1 MLLRIGTDSNT
12 VEELRELMRRAGYS
26 LPDTTLFD
34 AELDRCVRAYQGDRG
49 LAVDGMVVHGGG
61 KTWPRLAGE
70 PSVEVSPDPSLR
82 AARLSRGLACL
93 YDTDRHRMNPEYR
106 RSRID
111 AWERMESGEEEAY
124 VVPRSCDGSGR
135 HGATCGHA
143 AWLLTSWWMRA
154 MHPEKGLYPT
164 WRTGR
169 GPTSSMPN
177 RILPLCSVEGEMIRG
192 KLCRGLK
199 EYTTSA
205 RTVVELADLARPRH
219 GSQWYLCQR
228 RSGHVICVLQI
239 GPNMGCIDPRTGLP
253 AAPGLYRL
261 AADGSKATLGR
272 SWTWRRLRPGEKGP
286 WTCYGMAD
294 VPESGEIEWGPL
306 AGAPN
311 LPLVLEG

>member
-1 MLLRIGTDSNT
+1 M
-12 VEELRELMRRAGYS
+12 ELRALMRGAGYA
-26 LPDTTLFD
+26 LPDATLFD
-34 AELDRCVRAYQGDRG
+34 AELDRSVRAYQEDRG
-49 LAVDGMVVHGGG
+49 LAVDGVVVYSGG

-70 PSVEVSPDPSLR
+70 SSGEVIPDPSPR
-82 AARLSRGLACL
+82 AERLSRGLAVL
-93 YDTDRHRMNPEYR
+93 FDVERHRMTPEYR
-106 RSRID
+106 RSSIA
-111 AWERMESGEEEAY
+111 AWERMEAGKEQAY
-124 VVPRSCDGSGR
+124 VVPLSSDGSGR

-154 MHPEKGLYPT
+154 MHPDNGLYPT

-177 RILPLCSVEGEMIRG
+177 RMLPLCSVEGEVIRG

-199 EYTTSA
+199 EYTTSVS
-205 RTVVELADLARPRH
+205 TVVELADLAKPRH

-228 RSGHVICVLQI
+228 RSGHVICVLRI
-239 GPNMGCIDPRTGLP
+239 GPSMGCKDPRTGLP
-253 AAPGLYRL
+253 AVPGLYRL

-272 SWTWRRLRPGEKGP
+272 PWTWRRVRPGETGP

-294 VPESGEIEWGPL
+294 IPESGESEWGPL
-306 AGAPN
+306 AGAPD